1 MAVLIQGF
9 SVVVQQATLKTK
21 YPGGLEAYRG
31 ECPNSTF
38 CADDFLTRVGF
49 MVQNDAE
56 GFIAH
61 LATKGLTPFRNS
73 ACEDVALVTPA
84 DGSLRPCDWLK
95 IAPWGPAAIAWLANT
110 HCGEIHAPHGWNAD
124 QSVRPMS
131 AQEARE
137 HLEFV
142 RTDGNV
148 DVYWDKRTGQE
159 LYTGRTNHTG
169 DDRARH
175 VELYHCGCGL
185 IQGLL
190 LTDGNEPAALADG
203 DRRKLLEAVP
213 LFVEVVDI
221 HPGNWA
227 AMWLL
232 GKVHERL
239 EEYERGLQ
247 WFSRAHRVHPEQP
260 DVVREAAITA
270 MKLGWN
276 DEAVHYCKC
285 GVALQPDNAG
295 LRANLAL
302 AQLLSEMPDEALA
315 TVREAL
321 RMDPGDAIAAR
332 LMDLIKDVLSGKRS
346 CPRRMQDLF

>member
-9 SVVVQQATLKTK
+9 SVVVQQATLKAK
-21 YPGGLEAYRG
+21 YPGGLDAYRE

-38 CADDFLTRVGF
+38 CADDLLARIGF

-56 GFIAH
+56 AFIAQ
-61 LATKGLTPFRNS
+61 LAAKGLTPFQNN
-73 ACEDVALVTPA
+73 ACEDVALVTPV
-84 DGSLRPCDWLK
+84 DGPLRPCQWLEV
-95 IAPWGPAAIAWLANT
+95 APWGPAAMAWLAGT
-110 HCGEIHAPHGWNAD
+110 HRGDIHAPQGWNAD
-124 QSVRPMS
+124 RMVRPMS
-131 AQEARE
+131 AEEARE

-148 DVYWDKRTGQE
+148 DVYRDKRTGQE
-159 LYTGRTNHTG
+159 LYTGRTNHAG
-169 DDRARH
+169 ENRARH
-175 VELYHCGCGL
+175 DELYRRGCDL

-190 LTDGNEPAALADG
+190 LTDGNEPAALAEM

-213 LFVEVVDI
+213 LFVEVVEI

-239 EEYERGLQ
+239 EQYERGLQ
-247 WFSRAHRVHPEQP
+247 WFARAHRVHPEQP

-302 AQLLSEMPDEALA
+302 AQLLSEMPDDALE

-321 RMDPGDAIAAR
+321 RMDPMDAIAAR
-332 LMDLIKDVLSGKRS
+332 LMDLIKDVLDGKRS
-346 CPRRMQDLF
+346 CPRRIKDLY